1 MEASESLDLSRIS
14 DAQLEA
20 CELSYRRGYLHAV
33 AYLQPDSDYYRK
45 VLRWRYAEPMQLTEP
60 PNYNEPFQ

>member
-1 MEASESLDLSRIS
+1 MNTRESLDFSQIS

-33 AYLQPDSDYYRK
+33 AYLAPDSDYYRN
-45 VLRWRYAEPMQLTEP
+45 VQRWRYAEPMQFTEP
-60 PNYNEPFQ
+60 PHFNEPLQ